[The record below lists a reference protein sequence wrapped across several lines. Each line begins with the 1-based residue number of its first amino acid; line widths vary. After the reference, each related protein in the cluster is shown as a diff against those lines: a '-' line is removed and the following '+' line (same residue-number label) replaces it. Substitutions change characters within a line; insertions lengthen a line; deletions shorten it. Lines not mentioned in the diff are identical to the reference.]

1 MNNFLPPSNAEPSK
15 ESVLYLVHRIPFPP
29 NKGDKIRSFHLLQ
42 YLSQRYTVQLAC
54 FIDDENDHQ
63 YVEKVKEYCG
73 ETLFVSIHPT
83 LSKLRSL
90 QALLNGR
97 PLSFEFYRKPQVHEW
112 VAATIN
118 KHSIKKAVVF
128 SSAMAQF
135 IDECEVPCKII
146 DFVDVDSDKWQQ
158 YAEKKSWPMSALYRR
173 EAKTVLDQ
181 ENQIARKFNQSFFV
195 SEAEADLFRTLAPK
209 NKKKISYFNNGV
221 DSDYFAPR
229 PDYANPFAKHTKN
242 IVFTGAMDYWP
253 NVDAVQWF
261 VSEVF
266 NKLQEQNQQLNFY
279 IVGSRPTQTVQAL
292 AQNKNITVTGMVP
305 DVRPYLAFA
314 DIVIAPLRIAR
325 GIQNKVLEA
334 MAMAKV
340 VVVSPQALEGIDA
353 IDGEELILANG
364 AQSFIEKISGL
375 LRHPPTTIGVNARA
389 KVVGRY
395 NWESNL
401 NIIGQA
407 LDLKSK

>member
-1 MNNFLPPSNAEPSK
+1 MSDFLPSSNAEPSK
-15 ESVLYLVHRIPFPP
+15 ESVLFLVHRIPFPP

-42 YLSQRYTVQLAC
+42 YLAQRYTVHLAC

-63 YVEKVKEYCG
+63 YVETVKKYCG
-73 ETLFVSIHPT
+73 EALFVSIHPT
-83 LSKLRSL
+83 VSKLRSL
-90 QALLNGR
+90 QGLLNGR
-97 PLSFEFYRKPQVHEW
+97 PLSFEFYRNRQVHDW
-112 VAATIN
+112 VAELIK
-118 KHSIKKAVVF
+118 KHSIKKAMVF

-135 IDECEVPCKII
+135 LDDCEVPCKII

-181 ENQIARKFNQSFFV
+181 ESQIAQKFNQSFFV
-195 SEAEADLFRTLAPK
+195 SEAEADLFRKLAPK
-209 NKKKISYFNNGV
+209 SQEKTSHFNNGV

-229 PDYANPFAKHTKN
+229 PDYLNPFAKNVKN

-266 NKLQEQNQQLNFY
+266 DKLLDQNQQLNFY

-292 AQNKNITVTGMVP
+292 AQNKCVTVTGMVP
-305 DVRPYLAFA
+305 DVRPYLAYA
-314 DIVIAPLRIAR
+314 DVVVAPLRIAR

-353 IDGEELILANG
+353 IDGEELILADS
-364 AQSFIEKISGL
+364 AQSFIEKISVL

-389 KVVGRY
+389 KVVSRY

-401 NIIGQA
+401 SIIGQA
-407 LDLKSK
+407 LEMTQK

>member
-1 MNNFLPPSNAEPSK
+1 MKDFSPSSNAESCK

-42 YLSQRYTVQLAC
+42 YLAQRYSVQLAC
-54 FIDDENDHQ
+54 FIDDPKDHQ
-63 YVEKVKEYCG
+63 YIDTVKKYCG
-73 ETLFVSIHPT
+73 DTLFVPIHPT
-83 LSKLRSL
+83 VAKFRSL
-90 QALLNGR
+90 QGLLNGQ

-112 VAATIN
+112 VAQAIE
-118 KHSIKKAVVF
+118 KHNIKKAVVF

-135 IDECEVPCKII
+135 LDDCELPCKII

-158 YAEKKSWPMSALYRR
+158 YAEKKAWPMSALYRR
-173 EAKTVLDQ
+173 EAKTVLNQ
-181 ENQIARKFNQSFFV
+181 ENRIAREFNQSFFV
-195 SEAEADLFRTLAPK
+195 SKAEAELFKKLAPN
-209 NKKKISYFNNGV
+209 NKQKTSYFNNGV
-221 DSDYFAPR
+221 DSDYFSPSS
-229 PDYANPFAKHTKN
+229 DYPNPFAKNVKN

-266 NKLQEQNQQLNFY
+266 QHLVKQNQEVNFY
-279 IVGSRPTQTVQAL
+279 IVGSRPTQVVQAL
-292 AQNKNITVTGMVP
+292 GQNKNVTVTGMVP
-305 DVRPYLAFA
+305 DVRPYLAYA
-314 DIVIAPLRIAR
+314 DIVVAPLRVAR

-353 IDGEELILANG
+353 IDGEELILADS
-364 AQSFIEKISGL
+364 AKSFTEKISTL
-375 LRHPPTTIGVNARA
+375 LRHPPTTIGVNART
-389 KVVGRY
+389 KVVSRY

-401 NIIGQA
+401 STIGQELA
-407 LDLKSK
+407 TTQK